1 MSENSEGL
9 AGGNGK
15 ALGIDHVGTLIAP
28 ESKPST
34 ARSQA
39 QAYAFHPLADLF
51 PLIEGREFEDLVA
64 DIKANGLIE
73 DIVLYDGMILDGR
86 NRYRACIAA
95 DVPPMVHDATKWIE
109 DPAAYVVS
117 ANIRRRHLTH
127 GQKRGVIAK
136 LLAAHPE
143 KSDRQIAETVKAS
156 PTTVGTV
163 RAEMEST
170 VQIGQLPKRVGK
182 DGKARKRPQSR
193 TARRQV
199 RLDRRKERFARERA
213 SEVVR
218 AAAAANADDDEHD
231 EEDDAALTAAA
242 VRGFIYRAREA
253 RDNATYEG
261 FIGSDITEAMI
272 DAADD
277 AAAAWSMAA
286 QKLRGM
292 VGQNPLIDAWD
303 KATRA
308 QRHEFIMARKLE
320 VMRELAHEP
329 TTAVPVPDDGASA
342 VMVDDFSDTLAAR
355 MRQGESTGAPD
366 DPFEIPPMF
375 DRTGGQR

>member
-1 MSENSEGL
+1 M
-9 AGGNGK
+9 
-15 ALGIDHVGTLIAP
+15 IAP

-51 PLIEGREFEDLVA
+51 PLIERREFEDLVA

-127 GQKRGVIAK
+127 GQKRAVIAK
-136 LLAAHPE
+136 LLEAHPE

-277 AAAAWSMAA
+277 AAAAWSIAA

-308 QRHEFIMARKLE
+308 QRHEFIRARKIE
-320 VMRELAHEP
+320 VMRAQQQIRPAAVEP
-329 TTAVPVPDDGASA
+329 TTPAVI
-342 VMVDDFSDTLAAR
+342 T
-355 MRQGESTGAPD
+355 
-366 DPFEIPPMF
+366 DPFEIPPML